1 MKSRKEGETMTN
13 AVLTQAKP
21 RRRRKGNTLTH
32 AVLILGSF
40 IMLFPF
46 VWMILTSLKTNEES
60 LRIPPTLFP
69 EVLNW
74 SNYDVVTGELPFGTL
89 YINTLLM
96 MFWRVVCAVVFSS
109 MAGFAF
115 AKLKF
120 PGRKVLFFI
129 VLTQMML
136 PNQIYLIPQYQ
147 MLSSLRQ
154 LNSIFALV
162 FPGLVSAFGTFFL
175 RQFYMSLPNDLMEA
189 AVIDGCNVGQAFVRI
204 LMPLTKTALIAL
216 GIFTALFAYS
226 DMMWPLICNTN
237 MNKMTLS
244 AGLSSLKGLNDTR
257 YPIMMAGA
265 TLAMVPMMV
274 IYLIFQRQFIE
285 GIALTGLKG

>member
-1 MKSRKEGETMTN
+1 MTN
-13 AVLTQAKP
+13 AVLAQRKP
-21 RRRRKGNTLTH
+21 HRRRKGKPLTH
-32 AVLILGSF
+32 TVLILGSF

-69 EVLNW
+69 EALNW
-74 SNYDVVTGELPFGTL
+74 SNYDVVMGELPFGTL

-274 IYLIFQRQFIE
+274 IYLVFQRQFIE

>member
-1 MKSRKEGETMTN
+1 MSNVVLAGRRKSRLNRGR
-13 AVLTQAKP
+13 ALI
-21 RRRRKGNTLTH
+21 H
-32 AVLILGSF
+32 AILVLGSF

-69 EVLNW
+69 ETLNW
-74 SNYDVVTGELPFGTL
+74 ANYSVVTGELPFGTL

-115 AKLKF
+115 AKLRF
-120 PGRKVLFFI
+120 PCKKLLFFI

-147 MLSSLRQ
+147 MLSRLRQ

-204 LMPLTKTALIAL
+204 LMPLTKTAMIAL

-265 TLAMVPMMV
+265 TLAMIPMMV
-274 IYLIFQRQFIE
+274 IYLVFQRQFIE

>member
-1 MKSRKEGETMTN
+1 MTE
-13 AVLTQAKP
+13 AVPAH
-21 RRRRKGNTLTH
+21 RRRHGMDKGKMLTH
-32 AVLILGSF
+32 AVLIFGTF

-46 VWMILTSLKTNEES
+46 VWMLLTSLKTNEES

-74 SNYDVVTGELPFGTL
+74 ENYSVVTGELPFGTL

-96 MFWRVVCAVVFSS
+96 MFWRVVCATVFSS

-115 AKLKF
+115 AKLRF
-120 PGRKVLFFI
+120 PCKKLLFFI

-147 MLSSLRQ
+147 MLSSIRQ

-175 RQFYMSLPNDLMEA
+175 RQFYLSLPNDLMEA
-189 AVIDGCNVGQAFVRI
+189 AVIDGCTVGQAFVRI

-265 TLAMVPMMV
+265 SLAMVPMMV
-274 IYLIFQRQFIE
+274 IYLVFQRQFIE

>member
-1 MKSRKEGETMTN
+1 MTN
-13 AVLTQAKP
+13 AVTVQKK
-21 RRRRKGNTLTH
+21 RFSRKTRSH
-32 AVLILGSF
+32 AVIHLVLIIGAV
-40 IMLFPF
+40 IMIFPF
-46 VWMILTSLKTNEES
+46 VWMILTSLKTNAES
-60 LRIPPTLFP
+60 LKLPPTLLP
-69 EVLNW
+69 ETFNTDSYKLVL
-74 SNYDVVTGELPFGTL
+74 DELPFGKL

-96 MFWRVVCAVVFSS
+96 IFWRVVCAVVFSS

-115 AKLKF
+115 AKLRF
-120 PGRKVLFFI
+120 PGKGALFII

-136 PNQIYLIPQYQ
+136 PNQIYVLPQFQ
-147 MLSSLRQ
+147 MLSKIHQ
-154 LNSIFALV
+154 LNSVFALV

-189 AVIDGCNVGQAFVRI
+189 AVIDGCNIGQAFLRI
-204 LMPLTKTALIAL
+204 MMPLTKTALMAL

-226 DMMWPLICNTN
+226 EMMWPLICNAN
-237 MNKMTLS
+237 MDKMTLS

-265 TLAMVPMMV
+265 TLAMIPMMV
-274 IYLIFQRQFIE
+274 IYLVFQRQFIE

>member
-1 MKSRKEGETMTN
+1 MSN
-13 AVLTQAKP
+13 AVSVHMKRGSL
-21 RRRRKGNTLTH
+21 RRSHRLTH
-32 AVLILGSF
+32 TVLIIGSF

-69 EVLNW
+69 EALNW
-74 SNYDVVTGELPFGTL
+74 SNYGVVTGELPFGTL

-115 AKLKF
+115 AKLNF
-120 PGRKVLFFI
+120 PCKKLLFFI

-147 MLSSLRQ
+147 MLSRIRQ

-175 RQFYMSLPNDLMEA
+175 RQFYLSLPNDLMEA

-265 TLAMVPMMV
+265 TLAMLPMMI
-274 IYLIFQRQFIE
+274 IYLVFQRQFIE

>member
-1 MKSRKEGETMTN
+1 MTE
-13 AVLTQAKP
+13 AVLAH
-21 RRRRKGNTLTH
+21 RRRRGMDKGKMLTH
-32 AVLILGSF
+32 AVLIFGTF

-46 VWMILTSLKTNEES
+46 VWMLLTSLKTNEES

-69 EVLNW
+69 EILNW
-74 SNYDVVTGELPFGTL
+74 ENYSVVTGELPFGTL

-96 MFWRVVCAVVFSS
+96 MFWRVVCATVFSS

-115 AKLKF
+115 AKLRF
-120 PGRKVLFFI
+120 PCKKLLFFI

-147 MLSSLRQ
+147 MLSRIRQ

-175 RQFYMSLPNDLMEA
+175 RQFYLSLPNDLMEA

-237 MNKMTLS
+237 MTKMTLS

-274 IYLIFQRQFIE
+274 IYLVFQRQFIE

>member
-1 MKSRKEGETMTN
+1 MTE
-13 AVLTQAKP
+13 AVTAH
-21 RRRRKGNTLTH
+21 RRKRGMDKGKMLTH
-32 AVLILGSF
+32 AVLIFGTF

-46 VWMILTSLKTNEES
+46 VWMLLTSLKTNEES

-74 SNYDVVTGELPFGTL
+74 ENYSVVTGELPFGTL

-96 MFWRVVCAVVFSS
+96 MFWRVVCATVFSS

-115 AKLKF
+115 AKLRF
-120 PGRKVLFFI
+120 PCKKLLFFI

-147 MLSSLRQ
+147 MLSSIRQ

-175 RQFYMSLPNDLMEA
+175 RQFYLSLPNDLMEA

-274 IYLIFQRQFIE
+274 IYLVFQRQFIE

>member
-1 MKSRKEGETMTN
+1 MTN

-21 RRRRKGNTLTH
+21 RRRRKGKTLTH
-32 AVLILGSF
+32 VVLILGSF

-69 EVLNW
+69 EALNW
-74 SNYDVVTGELPFGTL
+74 SNYDVVMGELPFGTL

-120 PGRKVLFFI
+120 PGKRVLFFI

>member
-1 MKSRKEGETMTN
+1 MTE
-13 AVLTQAKP
+13 AVLVH
-21 RRRRKGNTLTH
+21 RRRHRPDKGKTLTH

-46 VWMILTSLKTNEES
+46 VWMLLTSLKTNEES

-69 EVLNW
+69 ETLNW
-74 SNYDVVTGELPFGTL
+74 ESYKVVTGELPFGTL

-96 MFWRVVCAVVFSS
+96 MFWRVVCATVFSS

-115 AKLKF
+115 AKLRF
-120 PGRKVLFFI
+120 PCKKLLFFI

-147 MLSSLRQ
+147 MLSSIRQ

-175 RQFYMSLPNDLMEA
+175 RQFYLSLPNDLMEA

>member
-1 MKSRKEGETMTN
+1 MKSKEGETMTN
-13 AVLTQAKP
+13 AVLAQRKP
-21 RRRRKGNTLTH
+21 HRRRKGKPLTH
-32 AVLILGSF
+32 TVLILGSF

-69 EVLNW
+69 EALNW
-74 SNYDVVTGELPFGTL
+74 SNYDVVMGELPFGTL

-274 IYLIFQRQFIE
+274 IYLVFQRQFIE

>member
-1 MKSRKEGETMTN
+1 MTN
-13 AVLTQAKP
+13 AVMTQARP
-21 RRRRKGNTLTH
+21 RRRRKGKPLTH

-69 EVLNW
+69 EALNW
-74 SNYDVVTGELPFGTL
+74 SNYDVVMGELPFGTL

-120 PGRKVLFFI
+120 PGKKVLFFI

-274 IYLIFQRQFIE
+274 IYLVFQRQFIE

>member
-1 MKSRKEGETMTN
+1 MTE
-13 AVLTQAKP
+13 AVLAP
-21 RRRRKGNTLTH
+21 RRRRGMDKGKTLTH
-32 AVLILGSF
+32 AVLIFGTF

-46 VWMILTSLKTNEES
+46 VWMLLTSLKTNEES

-69 EVLNW
+69 ETLNW
-74 SNYDVVTGELPFGTL
+74 ENYSVVTGELPFGTL

-96 MFWRVVCAVVFSS
+96 MFWRVVCATVFSS

-115 AKLKF
+115 AKLRF
-120 PGRKVLFFI
+120 PCKKLLFFI

-274 IYLIFQRQFIE
+274 IYLVFQRQFIE

>member
-1 MKSRKEGETMTN
+1 MTE
-13 AVLTQAKP
+13 AVTAH
-21 RRRRKGNTLTH
+21 RRRRGMDKGKMLTH
-32 AVLILGSF
+32 AVLIFGTF

-46 VWMILTSLKTNEES
+46 VWMLLTSLKTNEES

-74 SNYDVVTGELPFGTL
+74 ENYSVVTGELPFGTL

-96 MFWRVVCAVVFSS
+96 MFWRVVCATVFSS

-115 AKLKF
+115 AKLRF
-120 PGRKVLFFI
+120 PCKKLLFFI

-147 MLSSLRQ
+147 MLSSIRQ

-175 RQFYMSLPNDLMEA
+175 RQFYLSLPNDLMEA

-274 IYLIFQRQFIE
+274 IYLVFQRQFIE

>member
-1 MKSRKEGETMTN
+1 MTE
-13 AVLTQAKP
+13 AVPAH
-21 RRRRKGNTLTH
+21 RRRHGMDKGKMLTH
-32 AVLILGSF
+32 AVLIFGTF

-46 VWMILTSLKTNEES
+46 VWMLLTSLKTNEES

-74 SNYDVVTGELPFGTL
+74 ENYSVVTGELPFGTL

-96 MFWRVVCAVVFSS
+96 MFWRVVCATVFSS

-115 AKLKF
+115 AKLRF
-120 PGRKVLFFI
+120 PCKKLLFFI

-147 MLSSLRQ
+147 MLSSIRQ

-175 RQFYMSLPNDLMEA
+175 RQFYLSLPNDLMEA

-274 IYLIFQRQFIE
+274 IYLVFQRQCIE

>member
-1 MKSRKEGETMTN
+1 MTN

-21 RRRRKGNTLTH
+21 RRRRKGKNLIH
-32 AVLILGSF
+32 VVLILGSF

-69 EVLNW
+69 EALNW
-74 SNYDVVTGELPFGTL
+74 SNYDVVMGELPFGTL

-120 PGRKVLFFI
+120 PGKRVLFFI

>member
-1 MKSRKEGETMTN
+1 MSNVTAARRPRLSRTARG
-13 AVLTQAKP
+13 
-21 RRRRKGNTLTH
+21 H
-32 AVLILGSF
+32 AVIHVVLIIGTF
-40 IMLFPF
+40 IMIFPF
-46 VWMILTSLKTNEES
+46 IWMILTSLKTNTEAQQ
-60 LRIPPTLFP
+60 LPPTLFP
-69 EVLNW
+69 QVLNTD
-74 SNYDVVTGELPFGTL
+74 SYKVVLDELPFGKL

-96 MFWRVVCAVVFSS
+96 MFWRVACAVVFSS

-115 AKLKF
+115 GKLKF
-120 PGRKVLFFI
+120 PCKNFLFAI

-136 PNQIYLIPQYQ
+136 PNQIYVLPQFQ
-147 MLSSLRQ
+147 MLSSIRQ
-154 LNSIFALV
+154 LNSVFALV

-204 LMPLTKTALIAL
+204 LLPLTKTALMAL

-237 MNKMTLS
+237 MDKMTLS

-257 YPIMMAGA
+257 YPVMMAGA
-265 TLAMVPMMV
+265 TLAMIPMMV
-274 IYLIFQRQFIE
+274 IYLVFQRQFIE

>member
-1 MKSRKEGETMTN
+1 MTVIS
-13 AVLTQAKP
+13 AA
-21 RRRRKGNTLTH
+21 RRKKHSRQARQH
-32 AVLILGSF
+32 AVIHVILILGSF

-69 EVLNW
+69 EAFNTDSYKVVL
-74 SNYDVVTGELPFGTL
+74 DELPFGQL
-89 YINTLLM
+89 YINTILL

-120 PGRKVLFFI
+120 PCKRFLFFI

-136 PNQIYLIPQYQ
+136 PNQIYLLPHFR
-147 MLSSLRQ
+147 MLIALKQ
-154 LNSIFALV
+154 LNSVFALV

-204 LMPLTKTALIAL
+204 LLPLTKTALMAL
-216 GIFTALFAYS
+216 AIFTALFAYS
-226 DMMWPLICNTN
+226 DMMWPLICNTSL
-237 MNKMTLS
+237 NKMTLS
-244 AGLSSLKGLNDTR
+244 AGLSSLKVEHSHRPLL
-257 YPIMMAGA
+257 P
-265 TLAMVPMMV
+265 LP
-274 IYLIFQRQFIE
+274 
-285 GIALTGLKG
+285 

>member
-1 MKSRKEGETMTN
+1 MTN
-13 AVLTQAKP
+13 AVMTQARP
-21 RRRRKGNTLTH
+21 RRRRKGKPLTH

-69 EVLNW
+69 EALNW
-74 SNYDVVTGELPFGTL
+74 SNYDVVMGELPFGTL

-120 PGRKVLFFI
+120 PGKRVLFFI

-274 IYLIFQRQFIE
+274 IYLVFQRQFIE

>member
-1 MKSRKEGETMTN
+1 MTE
-13 AVLTQAKP
+13 AVPA
-21 RRRRKGNTLTH
+21 RRRRRGTDKGKMLTH
-32 AVLILGSF
+32 AVLIFGTF

-46 VWMILTSLKTNEES
+46 VWMLLTSLKTNEES

-69 EVLNW
+69 EILNW
-74 SNYDVVTGELPFGTL
+74 ENYSVVTGELPFGTL

-96 MFWRVVCAVVFSS
+96 MFWRVVCATVFSS

-115 AKLKF
+115 AKLRF
-120 PGRKVLFFI
+120 PCKKLLFFI

-147 MLSSLRQ
+147 MLSRIRQ

-175 RQFYMSLPNDLMEA
+175 RQFYLSLPNDLMEA

-226 DMMWPLICNTN
+226 DMIWPLICNTN

-274 IYLIFQRQFIE
+274 IYLVFQRQFIE

>member
-1 MKSRKEGETMTN
+1 MRNPCGF
-13 AVLTQAKP
+13 
-21 RRRRKGNTLTH
+21 RRR
-32 AVLILGSF
+32 F
-40 IMLFPF
+40 
-46 VWMILTSLKTNEES
+46 
-60 LRIPPTLFP
+60 FP
-69 EVLNW
+69 EALNW
-74 SNYDVVTGELPFGTL
+74 SNYDVVMGELPFGTL

-96 MFWRVVCAVVFSS
+96 MFWRVLCAVVFSS

-120 PGRKVLFFI
+120 PGKKVLFFI

-274 IYLIFQRQFIE
+274 IYLVFQRQFIE

>member
-1 MKSRKEGETMTN
+1 MTN
-13 AVLTQAKP
+13 AVTVQKK
-21 RRRRKGNTLTH
+21 RFSRNTRSH
-32 AVLILGSF
+32 AVIHLVLIIGAV
-40 IMLFPF
+40 IMIFPF
-46 VWMILTSLKTNEES
+46 VWMILTSLKTNAES
-60 LRIPPTLFP
+60 LKLPPTLLP
-69 EVLNW
+69 ETFNTDSYKLVL
-74 SNYDVVTGELPFGTL
+74 DELPFGKL

-96 MFWRVVCAVVFSS
+96 IFWRVVCAVVFSS

-115 AKLKF
+115 AKLRF
-120 PGRKVLFFI
+120 PGKNALFII

-136 PNQIYLIPQYQ
+136 PNQIYVLPQFQ
-147 MLSSLRQ
+147 MLSKIHQ
-154 LNSIFALV
+154 LNSVFALV

-189 AVIDGCNVGQAFVRI
+189 SVIDGCNIGQAFLRI
-204 LMPLTKTALIAL
+204 MMPLTKTALMAL

-237 MNKMTLS
+237 MDKMTLS

-265 TLAMVPMMV
+265 TLAMIPMMV
-274 IYLIFQRQFIE
+274 IYLVFQRQFIE

>member
-1 MKSRKEGETMTN
+1 MTN
-13 AVLTQAKP
+13 VALA
-21 RRRRKGNTLTH
+21 RRRKRRLNRGKILVH
-32 AVLILGSF
+32 AVLVLGSF

-69 EVLNW
+69 EALNW
-74 SNYDVVTGELPFGTL
+74 SNYIVVTGELPFGTL

-115 AKLKF
+115 AKLQF
-120 PGRKVLFFI
+120 PCKKLLFFI

-147 MLSSLRQ
+147 MLSSLHR

-204 LMPLTKTALIAL
+204 LMPLTKTALVAL

-237 MNKMTLS
+237 MNRMTLS

-265 TLAMVPMMV
+265 TLAMIPMMV
-274 IYLIFQRQFIE
+274 IYIVFQRQFIE

>member
-1 MKSRKEGETMTN
+1 MTE
-13 AVLTQAKP
+13 AVLTH
-21 RRRRKGNTLTH
+21 RRRRGMNKGKMLTH
-32 AVLILGSF
+32 TVLILGTF

-46 VWMILTSLKTNEES
+46 VWMLLTSLKTNEES

-69 EVLNW
+69 EILNW
-74 SNYDVVTGELPFGTL
+74 ENYSVVTGELPFGTL

-96 MFWRVVCAVVFSS
+96 MFWRVVCATVFSS

-115 AKLKF
+115 AKLRF
-120 PGRKVLFFI
+120 PCKKLLFFI

-147 MLSSLRQ
+147 MLSSIRQ

-175 RQFYMSLPNDLMEA
+175 RQFYLSLPNDLMEA

-274 IYLIFQRQFIE
+274 IYLVFQRQFIE

>member
-274 IYLIFQRQFIE
+274 IYLVFQRQFIE

>member
-1 MKSRKEGETMTN
+1 MTN
-13 AVLTQAKP
+13 AACA
-21 RRRRKGNTLTH
+21 RRNRFARSIRKHGLTH
-32 AVLILGSF
+32 LVLILGAF
-40 IMLFPF
+40 VMIFPF
-46 VWMILTSLKTNEES
+46 VWMILTSLKTNAES
-60 LRIPPTLFP
+60 LKLPPTLFP
-69 EVLNW
+69 EAFNTESYDLVL
-74 SNYDVVTGELPFGTL
+74 DELPFVKL

-96 MFWRVVCAVVFSS
+96 IFWRVICAVVFSS

-120 PGRKVLFFI
+120 PCKKILFMI

-136 PNQIYLIPQYQ
+136 PNQIFVLPQFQ
-147 MLSSLRQ
+147 MLSGIRQ
-154 LNSIFALV
+154 LNSVFALV

-204 LMPLTKTALIAL
+204 LLPLTKTAMMAL
-216 GIFTALFAYS
+216 AIFTALFAYS

-237 MNKMTLS
+237 MDKMTLS

-257 YPIMMAGA
+257 YPVMMAGA
-265 TLAMVPMMV
+265 TLAMIPMMV
-274 IYLIFQRQFIE
+274 IYLVFQRQFIE

>member
-1 MKSRKEGETMTN
+1 MTVIS
-13 AVLTQAKP
+13 AA
-21 RRRRKGNTLTH
+21 RRKKHSRQARQH
-32 AVLILGSF
+32 AVIHVILILGSF

-69 EVLNW
+69 EAFNTDSYKVVL
-74 SNYDVVTGELPFGTL
+74 DELPFGQL
-89 YINTLLM
+89 YINTILL

-109 MAGFAF
+109 MAGFAY

-120 PGRKVLFFI
+120 PCKRFLFFI

-136 PNQIYLIPQYQ
+136 PNQIYLLPHFR
-147 MLSSLRQ
+147 MLIALKQ
-154 LNSIFALV
+154 LNSVFALV

-204 LMPLTKTALIAL
+204 LLPLTKTALMAL
-216 GIFTALFAYS
+216 AIFTALFAYS
-226 DMMWPLICNTN
+226 DMMWPLICNTSL
-237 MNKMTLS
+237 NKMTLS
-244 AGLSSLKGLNDTR
+244 AGLSSLKGLNDTK

-265 TLAMVPMMV
+265 TLAMIPMMV
-274 IYLIFQRQFIE
+274 IYLVFQRQFIE

>member
-1 MKSRKEGETMTN
+1 MTE
-13 AVLTQAKP
+13 AVPAH
-21 RRRRKGNTLTH
+21 RRRRGMDKGKMLTH
-32 AVLILGSF
+32 AVLIFGTF

-46 VWMILTSLKTNEES
+46 VWMLLTSLKTNEES

-74 SNYDVVTGELPFGTL
+74 ENYSVVTGELPFGTL

-96 MFWRVVCAVVFSS
+96 MFWRVVCATVFSS

-115 AKLKF
+115 AKLRF
-120 PGRKVLFFI
+120 PCKKLLFFI

-147 MLSSLRQ
+147 MLSSIRQ

-175 RQFYMSLPNDLMEA
+175 RQFYLSLPNDLMEA

-274 IYLIFQRQFIE
+274 IYLVFQRQFIE

>member
-1 MKSRKEGETMTN
+1 MAEIAAVHRKKAGRKSMEH
-13 AVLTQAKP
+13 VW
-21 RRRRKGNTLTH
+21 TH
-32 AVLILGSF
+32 VILVLGSF
-40 IMLFPF
+40 IMIFPF
-46 VWMILTSLKTNEES
+46 VWMILTSLKTNAES
-60 LRIPPTLFP
+60 LQIPPTLFP
-69 EVLNW
+69 QTLNTDSYKVVL
-74 SNYDVVTGELPFGTL
+74 DELPFGRL

-115 AKLKF
+115 AKLQF
-120 PGRKVLFFI
+120 PCKKILFFI

-136 PNQIYLIPQYQ
+136 PNQIYLLPQFK
-147 MLSSLRQ
+147 MLSSINK

-204 LMPLTKTALIAL
+204 MLPLTKTAVMAL
-216 GIFTALFAYS
+216 AIFTALFAYS

-237 MNKMTLS
+237 MDKMTLS

-257 YPIMMAGA
+257 YPVMMAGA
-265 TLAMVPMMV
+265 TLAMIPMMV
-274 IYLIFQRQFIE
+274 IYLVFQRQFIE

>member
-1 MKSRKEGETMTN
+1 MKSRKEEETMTN
-13 AVLTQAKP
+13 AVLAQRKP
-21 RRRRKGNTLTH
+21 HRRRKGKPLTH
-32 AVLILGSF
+32 TVLILGSF

-120 PGRKVLFFI
+120 PCRKFLFFI

-244 AGLSSLKGLNDTR
+244 AGLSSL
-257 YPIMMAGA
+257 
-265 TLAMVPMMV
+265 
-274 IYLIFQRQFIE
+274 
-285 GIALTGLKG
+285 TGLGSQDRFVRSA